1 MRFAA
6 WSALVIGAMMLAQW
20 LFFIAA
26 GQVPEFETEP
36 YAIAS
41 HLLAELATAGA
52 LIVSGVLLLR
62 GRRRAAGF
70 ALFAFGML
78 VYASIN
84 SPGYFVQ
91 LGQWPLVA
99 LFALVL
105 VVALVAITRLLG
117 LPAER

>member
-6 WSALVIGAMMLAQW
+6 WTGLVVGAMMLAQW
-20 LFFIAA
+20 LVFIAA

-36 YAIAS
+36 YAIAF
-41 HLLAELATAGA
+41 HLVAELATACA

-62 GRRRAAGF
+62 GRRCAAGF

-78 VYASIN
+78 VYTSIN
-84 SPGYFVQ
+84 SPGYFAQ

-99 LFALVL
+99 MFALVL
-105 VVALVAITRLLG
+105 VASLAAVVRLLE
-117 LPAER
+117 LPADA